1 MTDDRLE
8 RELRSWLAD
17 EAARLRLPGS
27 LHEHVATLSTPGG
40 TGRLPERVVT
50 RLEPALH
57 IRSPWPG
64 TRSVTMS
71 KAGKPMVAAGLMVVA
86 IVGVATVVA
95 LNLLSP
101 VAPAVVG
108 ASPSA
113 SWRVTPRPEPDRP
126 VPGRTAVSIDEIN
139 FTFEMPGNWE
149 GFDSEF
155 PNYITRSVK
164 GPQGAEGQVMWAGY
178 PATGRS
184 AGECAYLRDLN
195 PAATVAALTEAVASV
210 PGTDVLSRS
219 DASVGGQTATKVV
232 LLVRDDVGC
241 DPGFFFNYPNQY
253 GGALWPETIPGDTV
267 RVWIVDAGGPRLLVI
282 EGKTHPVISSTLEE
296 QIQAIVD
303 SIRFE

>member
-27 LHEHVATLSTPGG
+27 LQEDIAIIST
-40 TGRLPERVVT
+40 TGSAGPVPERVVT
-50 RLEPALH
+50 RLDPTLG
-57 IRSPWPG
+57 IRSPWPR
-64 TRSVTMS
+64 TRSVTTS
-71 KAGKPMVAAGLMVVA
+71 NAVKRMVAAGLMVVA
-86 IVGVATVVA
+86 IAGVVTVVT

-101 VAPAVVG
+101 VAPADVG

-113 SWRVTPRPEPDRP
+113 SPRVTPRPVPDQP

-139 FTFEMPGNWE
+139 FSFEMPPDWE

-155 PNYITRSVK
+155 PNYISRSVT
-164 GPQGAEGQVMWAGY
+164 GPQGAEGQVMWAAY
-178 PATGRS
+178 RSTGRFAS
-184 AGECAYLRDLN
+184 ECAYLRNLDT
-195 PAATVAALTEAVASV
+195 AATVAALTEAVASV

-219 DASVGGQTATKVV
+219 DASVGGRTATKVV
-232 LLVRDDVGC
+232 LFVRDDVGC

-253 GGALWPETIPGDTV
+253 GGALWPETMPGDTV
-267 RVWIVDAGGPRLLVI
+267 RVWIVDGGPRLLVI